1 MTEKKRR
8 IPLGYV
14 VLGIAIL
21 LVLAVA
27 ISVIY
32 RNYRIEQSFRGN
44 GAVNFRVT
52 RLESSRK
59 LLAELGADLKMPGT
73 DGERLRFTAPFGFTF
88 QDTAYNQLEVRRG
101 DSLECDFVSW
111 SHDFFSLRLVILQVN
126 GREISARMSHWTL
139 ARLYR
144 AALKQNHREEQFRED
159 YGRGLSLRS
168 ARKALRVIDKE
179 IFDLGLYLP
188 TDYPYNRVVAKK
200 IMIFLM
206 VFSLPLCL
214 MGTLSVTMLISGI
227 RYRIWLRAYNRE
239 HRESWDRVA
248 GTLPQF
254 ESLRAD
260 GLDRPVPIPQKP
272 NLRNQMKELF
282 R

>member
-111 SHDFFSLRLVILQVN
+111 SHDFFSLRLVIHTSDI
-126 GREISARMSHWTL
+126 GHW
-139 ARLYR
+139 
-144 AALKQNHREEQFRED
+144 F
-159 YGRGLSLRS
+159 
-168 ARKALRVIDKE
+168 V
-179 IFDLGLYLP
+179 
-188 TDYPYNRVVAKK
+188 TDGNACGAMTR
-200 IMIFLM
+200 
-206 VFSLPLCL
+206 
-214 MGTLSVTMLISGI
+214 
-227 RYRIWLRAYNRE
+227 
-239 HRESWDRVA
+239 
-248 GTLPQF
+248 
-254 ESLRAD
+254 
-260 GLDRPVPIPQKP
+260 
-272 NLRNQMKELF
+272 
-282 R
+282 

>member
-8 IPLGYV
+8 IPLGFV
-14 VLGIAIL
+14 VMGVTIL
-21 LVLAVA
+21 LVLGLAVTA
-27 ISVIY
+27 AL

-44 GAVNFRVT
+44 GEVNFRVT

-59 LLAELGADLKMPGT
+59 LLAELGADLNMPGT
-73 DGERLRFTAPFGFTF
+73 DGERLSFTAPFGFSF
-88 QDTAYNQLEVRRG
+88 QDTAYNQLEVKRG

-111 SHDFFSLRLVILQVN
+111 SHDFFSLRLVILWVN

-144 AALKQNHREEQFRED
+144 AALKQNHREAQFRED
-159 YGRGLSLRS
+159 YGRGLSLLS
-168 ARKALRVIDKE
+168 ARKALRVIDKQ

-200 IMIFLM
+200 IMIFLV

-214 MGTLSVTMLISGI
+214 MGTLSVTMLVSSI
-227 RYRIWLRAYNRE
+227 RYRVWLIGYNRE
-239 HRESWDRVA
+239 HRESWDRVS